1 MDEPIRSGED
11 TAPARIRKSSSVPG
25 LRGRISSIAVRAPI
39 ASTSIGPVSPQSR
52 LQDGIGNG
60 AGPTNLLIRAR
71 RRVDVW
77 RHRGATD

>member
-1 MDEPIRSGED
+1 MPTCFA
-11 TAPARIRKSSSVPG
+11 TAPARIRKSSSVPHPASAG
-25 LRGRISSIAVRAPI
+25 GISSFAVRAPI
-39 ASTSIGPVSPQSR
+39 ASTSTGPVSPQSR

-71 RRVDVW
+71 RRVGVR